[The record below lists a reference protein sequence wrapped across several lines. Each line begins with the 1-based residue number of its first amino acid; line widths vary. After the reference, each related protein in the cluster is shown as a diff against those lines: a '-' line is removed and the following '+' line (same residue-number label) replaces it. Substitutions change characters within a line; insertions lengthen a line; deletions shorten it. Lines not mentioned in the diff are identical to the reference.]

1 MGGAVSIPA
10 LGMPPEDTAVTD
22 RADTP
27 DDPGRDGLRT
37 EQHGF
42 VPADGPAPGGH
53 ASNGIGRSNGAAG
66 SERVTR
72 PPAGDADLASAPVV
86 GPGTGGGGDAAGR
99 GPAAQPPLEGD
110 QQPAAAGL
118 PAANTAKSGRRVI
131 RAGRDLPAAIAVG
144 IVLGAVILVPLFT
157 FYPIWVGVVSAAVAI
172 GTYEVVRALH
182 VAGMTVPLVPLAAGA
197 VAMPVAAYGAGTNGL
212 VLALAGT
219 ILAAVAV
226 RGVRDPTTANSAARL
241 RDFAAC
247 AFTAA
252 YVGFP
257 AGFATLLTSAPDGH
271 WRTIAFLGTVVASDI
286 GGYTAGVLSGGRH
299 KLAPSV
305 SPGKSWEG
313 FAGSIV
319 GCVIVGAV
327 LMTWPLDGEIW
338 QGALLGVATACSAT
352 VGDLGESLLKRD
364 IGIKD
369 MGSLLPGHGGIMD
382 RLDSLLCTAPVAW
395 LLITAFLG

>member
-1 MGGAVSIPA
+1 MGGSVSIPA
-10 LGMPPEDTAVTD
+10 LGV
-22 RADTP
+22 
-27 DDPGRDGLRT
+27 
-37 EQHGF
+37 
-42 VPADGPAPGGH
+42 
-53 ASNGIGRSNGAAG
+53 S
-66 SERVTR
+66 SE
-72 PPAGDADLASAPVV
+72 GAPVV
-86 GPGTGGGGDAAGR
+86 DRAATAGGPGRADFSASDVPPTPDVPPTADGTPAPDGTSVDGTPAADERRSGKEKEDEAAQVDAPGEQGDLPAAVPPGADAAGGR
-99 GPAAQPPLEGD
+99 PNG
-110 QQPAAAGL
+110 
-118 PAANTAKSGRRVI
+118 GRRVI

-144 IVLGAVILVPLFT
+144 IALGAVILVPLFT
-157 FYPIWVGVVSAAVAI
+157 LYPIWVAVVSTAVAV

-182 VAGMTVPLVPLAAGA
+182 VAGMSVPLVPLAAGA
-197 VAMPVAAYGAGTNGL
+197 VAMPIAAYAAGTNGL
-212 VLALAGT
+212 VLALAATT
-219 ILAAVAV
+219 IVSI
-226 RGVRDPTTANSAARL
+226 GVRAIRDPAGRPADPPGPAGIGGPADIGGDARL
-241 RDFAAC
+241 RDIVAC
-247 AFTAA
+247 AFTSA

-299 KLAPSV
+299 KLAPTV

-313 FAGSIV
+313 FAGSV
-319 GCVIVGAV
+319 LACVIVGAV
-327 LMTWPLDGEIW
+327 LMAWPLGAQIW
-338 QGALLGVATACSAT
+338 QGALLGAAVAATAT